1 MLFGFFF
8 FKKGDFWNSQWN
20 SLVFQH
26 AMCMENVGNRAR
38 THLSKYVSKMWN
50 KRRIT
55 TVVTHMFFYSPK
67 EPYQKIF
74 RAYLRLF
81 VKSRRFVFL
90 HLLQVCWKKKRG
102 HLKCHFI
109 THDAKNG
116 ALKLVDEFSYYHC
129 EMGSTWYWS
138 FLMHDI
144 YGQSVKM
151 LNVKTYFVSKS
162 QVSKYGPMPFF
173 IEMTSAC
180 NVTSYD
186 FFFNCLNP

>member
-1 MLFGFFF
+1 MSRAFVLQNSPNFKIDNPWNIHKYLFFYFYFAGKLLCLAFKGKYEGGYSCYSDFFFF

-26 AMCMENVGNRAR
+26 AMCMENVGNRAK

-90 HLLQVCWKKKRG
+90 HLLQVR
-102 HLKCHFI
+102 
-109 THDAKNG
+109 
-116 ALKLVDEFSYYHC
+116 
-129 EMGSTWYWS
+129 
-138 FLMHDI
+138 
-144 YGQSVKM
+144 
-151 LNVKTYFVSKS
+151 
-162 QVSKYGPMPFF
+162 
-173 IEMTSAC
+173 
-180 NVTSYD
+180 
-186 FFFNCLNP
+186 

>member
-1 MLFGFFF
+1 
-8 FKKGDFWNSQWN
+8 
-20 SLVFQH
+20 
-26 AMCMENVGNRAR
+26 
-38 THLSKYVSKMWN
+38 MWA
-50 KRRIT
+50 T
-55 TVVTHMFFYSPK
+55 
-67 EPYQKIF
+67 EQKPTCPNM
-74 RAYLRLF
+74 
-81 VKSRRFVFL
+81 SRRCETKGGSRQWSHTCFSILRKSLIRKFFG
-90 HLLQVCWKKKRG
+90 HIYGFSWKAEDLCFFICYKSAEKKRG

-180 NVTSYD
+180 NVTSYA
-186 FFFNCLNP
+186 FFFSIV